1 MDVVVGGDAAVPT
14 VVECDFAVGFRAV
27 VELFPPPRVCIFE
40 PRDDCGRT
48 TTSGDTKMN
57 E

>member
-1 MDVVVGGDAAVPT
+1 MDVVVGGDATVPT